1 MDFIKN
7 GALML
12 LTVIFCVGILKLMIP
27 KGNLKK
33 ITSMLMSM
41 LFIFLMISVFKNAD
55 GVFDIEGALK
65 EAESVNVT
73 EGQEDF
79 RKGATSYVTSK
90 VEKSIEEEICKR
102 TNIKNVKALVTPLF
116 EQDKILLQSVKIY
129 SDQKLDKDEIKRI
142 INSKFQ
148 IEEEKIFVEET

>member
-1 MDFIKN
+1 MDLIKN

-41 LFIFLMISVFKNAD
+41 LFIFLMISVFKNVD

-65 EAESVNVT
+65 KSESVNVT

-79 RKGATSYVTSK
+79 KKNATSYITSN

-102 TNIKNVKALVTPLF
+102 TNLKNVKVIVTPLF
-116 EQDKILLQSVKIY
+116 ENDKILLKSVKIY
-129 SDQKLDKDEIKRI
+129 SNQKLDKDEIKRI
-142 INSKFQ
+142 VNSKFQ
-148 IEEEKIFVEET
+148 IEKEKIFVEET